1 MRPGMGDVGGAP
13 RGRVNYVAI
22 SKQFVEYVLEQ
33 LQALERLTS
42 RRMFSGVGLYS
53 GGLFFGLLYN
63 ERLYFKTDDTTR
75 PEYESR
81 GSEGFCPRPNLE
93 RVRMTYYSVPADILE
108 DADELVKWAR
118 QATAVALA
126 TENAKPAKKPAGEG
140 AQRKKGRGKNRQGKD
155 GHPRAGPPVVVGKS
169 EQRKAGTRKIA
180 GRSAQRRAASR
191 KVIAKN
197 G

>member
-1 MRPGMGDVGGAP
+1 MGDVGGAP

-33 LQALERLTS
+33 LQGLERLTS

-93 RVRMTYYSVPADILE
+93 RVKMTYYSVPADILE
-108 DADELVKWAR
+108 DAEELVKWAR

-126 TENAKPAKKPAGEG
+126 SENAKPSKKSAGEG
-140 AQRKKGRGKNRQGKD
+140 GQRRKGHGKRRHGKD
-155 GHPRAGPPVVVGKS
+155 GHSRAGPHGVVGRS
-169 EQRKAGTRKIA
+169 DQRKDDSRKIA
-180 GRSAQRRAASR
+180 GKSGQRRAASH
-191 KVIAKN
+191 KVRAKN